1 MTDPI
6 MKTLVVELQCELTAI
21 ALKYV
26 ISSMDAF
33 QKLPSSGFFRDLLMF
48 LALEDFPDI
57 VDCLVLYMAVV
68 IYKRRKGWGREWIV
82 VRCIIHL
89 PITGYYSSEL
99 FRVFWVF

>member
-57 VDCLVLYMAVV
+57 VDCLVLLCGCCDLQTE
-68 IYKRRKGWGREWIV
+68 KGLGE
-82 VRCIIHL
+82 
-89 PITGYYSSEL
+89 
-99 FRVFWVF
+99 RVDCC